1 MKIFWVRK
9 LYHENEK
16 ERKILETLLWIFNCR
31 FNTTIAF
38 LYIIT
43 PVNMKKKNFYG
54 RPQFRKGMKIT
65 VFIKNKIICI
75 RRFTLH
81 SF

>member
-1 MKIFWVRK
+1 MYLLKRKQMKKRKSMKIFWVRK

-43 PVNMKKKNFYG
+43 PVNMKKKISMVGPNFV
-54 RPQFRKGMKIT
+54 KE
-65 VFIKNKIICI
+65 
-75 RRFTLH
+75 
-81 SF
+81 

>member
-16 ERKILETLLWIFNCR
+16 EKKILETLLWIFNCR

-43 PVNMKKKNFYG
+43 PVNMKKKISMVGPNFV
-54 RPQFRKGMKIT
+54 KE
-65 VFIKNKIICI
+65 
-75 RRFTLH
+75 
-81 SF
+81 